1 MGLLNLL
8 TQTGTPFSTGN
19 GATPSTNPGATKQ
32 SLLHADGNQASY
44 SLNGTNAPAVNKAY
58 VEYNDGY
65 NNALPQPSQLDE
77 LDPKAPKLQV
87 TGVVSKVY
95 KSSNGQKYMDNKPR

>member
-19 GATPSTNPGATKQ
+19 GATPSTNPWATKQ

-65 NNALPQPSQLDE
+65 NNALPQPSQLD
-77 LDPKAPKLQV
+77 L
-87 TGVVSKVY
+87 
-95 KSSNGQKYMDNKPR
+95 NGQKPTVPGKLPYLDNLPK